1 MGKEIIYK
9 PVPGAALTEDE
20 IAMIEAARSLPVEPD
35 EDNPEIDPVATPEQ
49 YAALMQAVARRNQRI
64 ARRQQKLG

>member
-1 MGKEIIYK
+1 MGKEVSFKLK
-9 PVPGAALTEDE
+9 PETALTEDE
-20 IAMIEAARSLPVEPD
+20 IAMIEAARSLPAEHD

-64 ARRQQKLG
+64 ARLQRKMG

>member
-1 MGKEIIYK
+1 MGKDITFK
-9 PVPGAALTEDE
+9 LTPGTALTDEE

-49 YAALMQAVARRNQRI
+49 YAALMQAVAKRNQRI
-64 ARRQQKLG
+64 SRGNQKLG